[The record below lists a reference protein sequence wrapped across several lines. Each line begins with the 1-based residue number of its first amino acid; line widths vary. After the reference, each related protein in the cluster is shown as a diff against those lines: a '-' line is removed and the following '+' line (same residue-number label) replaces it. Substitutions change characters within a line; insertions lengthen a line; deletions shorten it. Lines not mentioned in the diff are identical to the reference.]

1 MVKLL
6 MLRETVVY
14 FYKRNETVINYILR
28 FIAGLIILSI
38 INSIGHYHPLVAP
51 LFSGGMALP
60 FLLVQALLF
69 MLLPAT
75 LGNAIICLNVTL
87 QLSRSVETAFL
98 VLVSLILV
106 LVFYS
111 RLAPK
116 KSHLI
121 IAMILGFYFNMP
133 YAVVL
138 FAGLYMGLTSIIPI
152 TIGTYIWG
160 LSPVI
165 SNIINTAP
173 SFYPDEIDYIGMWY
187 ELMRVFV
194 EMLNGFASS
203 LDSLFAAFIYAMAV
217 LAVYAVAKLTIDY
230 AKEIAVLVGAL
241 LMFIGYIVG
250 IIVSD
255 IEFSIV
261 QGVLFMLLSVL
272 LIEALKFF
280 DIVLNYKKAENVEFQ
295 DDDNYYY
302 VRVIPKVI
310 LKKRIPGATSP
321 ITETK
326 KAEPRGRE
334 RAVAASA
341 LRPRKAGDTLK
352 YKRLADTDRIR
363 SIVYLDDEDEDEI
376 TDLRKPER
384 SDRGRE

>member
-28 FIAGLIILSI
+28 FIAGLVILSI
-38 INSIGHYHPLVAP
+38 INSIGHYHPIVEP

-75 LGNAIICLNVTL
+75 LGNAIICINVTL

-116 KSHLI
+116 RSHLI

-138 FAGLYMGLTSIIPI
+138 FAGLYVGLTSIIPI

-173 SFYPDEIDYIGMWY
+173 SFYPDEIDFFGMWT

-194 EMLNGFASS
+194 EMLDGFVGA

-217 LAVYAVAKLTIDY
+217 VAVYAVAKLTIDY

-255 IEFSIV
+255 IEFSIA

-280 DIVLNYKKAENVEFQ
+280 DIVLNYKKAEDVEFQ

-321 ITETK
+321 ITEK
-326 KAEPRGRE
+326 VEPRGRE

-341 LRPRKAGDTLK
+341 IRPRKVGDTLK
-352 YKRLADTDRIR
+352 YRRLEDTDKMR
-363 SIVYLDDEDEDEI
+363 SILYLDDEDEI
-376 TDLRKPER
+376 TDLRKPET